1 MRPDK
6 MAEGQVSNKEEE
18 DEEEDY
24 VPGDSDEDDDD
35 DLEYEYDS
43 EYESESSTDSEE
55 GFTVTVRTVMGQE
68 FNFVV
73 LPDSTVID
81 LKMAIFVNL
90 NRMHPD
96 TQVLNMLMQMVAVLM
111 IRDHFEGADHI
122 LLTLILLWKVLT
134 YLGEEM
140 EEDEETM
147 ADYDIQVGWS
157 EGSTPWSQNVSF
169 SGRLHHS
176 AAAKAGQRLHQPSQQ
191 VILDMIPT

>member
-1 MRPDK
+1 MNPDK
-6 MAEGQVSNKEEE
+6 VAEGQVPKEEE
-18 DEEEDY
+18 EEEEDY

-55 GFTVTVRTVMGQE
+55 GLNVTVRTVMGQE
-68 FNFVV
+68 FNFLVT
-73 LPDSTVID
+73 PDSTVID

-96 TQVLNMLMQMVAVLM
+96 TQVLKMSMLWWLYSSEIALM
-111 IRDHFEGADHI
+111 ALTIKVT
-122 LLTLILLWKVLT
+122 LLILILLSKVLT

-147 ADYDIQVGWS
+147 ADYDIQVGR
-157 EGSTPWSQNVSF
+157 P
-169 SGRLHHS
+169 
-176 AAAKAGQRLHQPSQQ
+176 
-191 VILDMIPT
+191 

>member
-1 MRPDK
+1 MNPDK
-6 MAEGQVSNKEEE
+6 MAEGQVPKEEE
-18 DEEEDY
+18 EEEEDY

-43 EYESESSTDSEE
+43 EYESESSIDSEE
-55 GFTVTVRTVMGQE
+55 GFNVTVRTVMGQE

-96 TQVLNMLMQMVAVLM
+96 TQVLNMLMQMVVVF

-122 LLTLILLWKVLT
+122 LLTLILPWKVLT

-157 EGSTPWSQNVSF
+157 GESTPWSQNVSF
-169 SGRLHHS
+169 SRTAPPFCCSQSWPAASS
-176 AAAKAGQRLHQPSQQ
+176 A
-191 VILDMIPT
+191 IPTGDP

>member
-1 MRPDK
+1 MNPDK
-6 MAEGQVSNKEEE
+6 LAEGQGPKEE
-18 DEEEDY
+18 EEEDY

-55 GFTVTVRTVMGQE
+55 GFNVTVRTVMGQE

-96 TQVLNMLMQMVAVLM
+96 TQVLNMLLKMVVVL

-122 LLTLILLWKVLT
+122 LLTLILPWKVLT

-157 EGSTPWSQNVSF
+157 GESTPWSQNVSF
-169 SGRLHHS
+169 FRTAPPFCSSQRWPAASS
-176 AAAKAGQRLHQPSQQ
+176 A
-191 VILDMIPT
+191 IPTGGS

>member
-1 MRPDK
+1 MNPDK
-6 MAEGQVSNKEEE
+6 LAKDQEGEE
-18 DEEEDY
+18 DEDYIPGEVDEE
-24 VPGDSDEDDDD
+24 ENDDN
-35 DLEYEYDS
+35 YEYDS
-43 EYESESSTDSEE
+43 DYDSESSTDLDE
-55 GFTVTVRTVMGQE
+55 GMEVTVKTVMGQE

-73 LPDSTVID
+73 SPESTVID

-96 TQVLNMLMQMVAVLM
+96 TQVLNMLMQMVVVL

-122 LLTLILLWKVLT
+122 LLTLILPWKVLT

-157 EGSTPWSQNVSF
+157 GESTPWSQNVSF
-169 SGRLHHS
+169 SRTAPPFCCSQSWPAASS
-176 AAAKAGQRLHQPSQQ
+176 A
-191 VILDMIPT
+191 IPTGGS